1 MELAVLDKIA
11 AADTPLHRWDGRVK
25 TVLFL
30 SAIIVSTVL
39 NHWYLVAGLWLV
51 ALASFRTLNLTWRH
65 LFIRLYIP
73 FGIAWLVFLSLLF
86 TNGSHALFVISLRQL
101 NLTAYREG
109 LQLGFLLVFRIM
121 AAVTL
126 GSILSF
132 STPMIEILETLRLC
146 KVPDLIIDLAAMMYR
161 YVFILTETGHN
172 MRRAQLS
179 RMGDNTSWLR
189 QARDVGKV
197 AGYVLTKS
205 LERSIRIYKA
215 MLSRGYNE
223 NSTGAD
229 FFTVPVSKTD
239 WRIGLLGAAS
249 LTVLVVLNLML

>member
-11 AADTPLHRWDGRVK
+11 AADSPLHRWDGRVK

-30 SAIIVSTVL
+30 SAIIVSTFL

-51 ALASFRTLNLTWRH
+51 TLASFRTLNLPWRH

-73 FGIAWLVFLSLLF
+73 FGVAWLVFLSLIF
-86 TNGSHALFVISLRQL
+86 TNGSHASFVVSLGPL
-101 NLTAYREG
+101 TLTAYREG
-109 LQLGFLLVFRIM
+109 LQLGFLILFRIM

-126 GSILSF
+126 GSILSL

-146 KVPDLIIDLAAMMYR
+146 KVPNLIIDLAAMMYR
-161 YVFILTETGHN
+161 YVFILTETSHN

-179 RMGDNTSWLR
+179 RMGDNSSWLQ
-189 QARDVGKV
+189 QARDIGKV

-205 LERSIRIYKA
+205 LDRSIRIYKA

-223 NSTGAD
+223 DSTGAD
-229 FFTVPVSKTD
+229 FFTVPVSATD
-239 WRIGLLGAAS
+239 WRIGMLGAA
-249 LTVLVVLNLML
+249 LLAVLVVLNIMI

>member
-1 MELAVLDKIA
+1 MELAALDKIA
-11 AADTPLHRWDGRVK
+11 AADSPLHRWDGRVK

-30 SAIIVSTVL
+30 SAIIVSTLL

-51 ALASFRTLNLTWRH
+51 TLASFRTMNLPWRH

-73 FGIAWLVFLSLLF
+73 FGVAWLVFLSLIL
-86 TNGSHALFVISLRQL
+86 TNGSHALFVISLGPVR
-101 NLTAYREG
+101 LTAYQEG
-109 LQLGFLLVFRIM
+109 LKLGFLIVLRIM

-146 KVPDLIIDLAAMMYR
+146 KVPNLMIDLAAMMYR
-161 YVFILTETGHN
+161 YVFILTETSHN

-179 RMGDNTSWLR
+179 RMGDSSSWLQ
-189 QARDVGKV
+189 QARDIGKV
-197 AGYVLTKS
+197 AGYVITNS
-205 LERSIRIYKA
+205 LDRSIRIYKA

-223 NSTGAD
+223 DSTSAD
-229 FFTVPVSKTD
+229 FFIVPISATD
-239 WRIGLLGAAS
+239 WQIGLFGASVLAI
-249 LTVLVVLNLML
+249 LVVFNIII